1 MKKKLYKAKKNW
13 VIGII
18 ISAVLG
24 VSTGITVKADSNPD
38 PNNTISQSV
47 NLNQLQESNR
57 QGIDQQIKQPV
68 IPQNNVQQSNWNPT
82 KDQQLNSYIN
92 QYGQQHGLTFQKY
105 DGSTS
110 MPIDGD
116 YPMFDITK
124 VQDNQNATIGYSKT
138 GNDDYDYNVVAIYN
152 HYQGKTVP
160 SEFHDTYWFAFHN
173 NQPVVLE
180 DSTTNGGQYG

>member
-38 PNNTISQSV
+38 PKNTISQSV

-92 QYGQQHGLTFQKY
+92 QYGQQHGLTF
-105 DGSTS
+105 
-110 MPIDGD
+110 
-116 YPMFDITK
+116 
-124 VQDNQNATIGYSKT
+124 
-138 GNDDYDYNVVAIYN
+138 
-152 HYQGKTVP
+152 
-160 SEFHDTYWFAFHN
+160 
-173 NQPVVLE
+173 
-180 DSTTNGGQYG
+180 